1 LGHANQPS
9 VPTYLPRRLRSGGR
23 RTRRRR
29 LRPRCRYRR
38 FRLRHIRSG
47 DHPRRHRHDRNDGSR
62 RHVLLQDRDDQ
73 ILFARSYDHRKRR
86 AHQALYER
94 FDGSKV
100 AERAVGRLKRL
111 YEGAVVRAGRVFNI
125 VRAMSLSPSI
135 MNASLA
141 LYRRIM
147 FAEEGLSRVQ
157 RELLAVVVSS
167 SNDCHY

>member
-1 LGHANQPS
+1 M
-9 VPTYLPRRLRSGGR
+9 TWIE
-23 RTRRRR
+23 T
-29 LRPRCRYRR
+29 
-38 FRLRHIRSG
+38 
-47 DHPRRHRHDRNDGSR
+47 
-62 RHVLLQDRDDQ
+62 
-73 ILFARSYDHRKRR
+73 
-86 AHQALYER
+86 
-94 FDGSKV
+94 V
-100 AERAVGRLKRL
+100 APERAEGRLKRL

-125 VRAMSLSPSI
+125 VRAMSLSPAI